1 MHRLMER
8 RMAV

>member
-8 RMAV
+8 RMVV